1 LVLNQNYELRK
12 SRSEIE
18 NHRSMIQNEDQEIID
33 DKFTRKLAIE
43 IEICISE
50 IITLWDSDR
59 DERVKFVW
67 GTMMMIL
74 RPKFRFITSRFPILP
89 LTDQRET

>member
-50 IITLWDSDR
+50 IITL
-59 DERVKFVW
+59 
-67 GTMMMIL
+67 
-74 RPKFRFITSRFPILP
+74 
-89 LTDQRET
+89 